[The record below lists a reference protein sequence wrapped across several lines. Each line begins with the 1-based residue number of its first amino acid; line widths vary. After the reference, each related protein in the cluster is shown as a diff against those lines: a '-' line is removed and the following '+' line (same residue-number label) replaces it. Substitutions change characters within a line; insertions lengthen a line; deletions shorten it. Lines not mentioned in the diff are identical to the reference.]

1 MIKRWMQAVTTI
13 VLSLRC
19 CKGINSLQIDLD
31 KCLGSLARKS
41 FALVWQRSLVQIQPK
56 ATQLILY
63 LIFSIIGNSI
73 FTPNHDSYPKRSN
86 YLGSESRS
94 FFDSKCLIVK
104 KSSSSF
110 VLEIF
115 DSVLIVII
123 LSILILN
130 CPQSEGWS
138 NISTGQFKYS

>member
-56 ATQLILY
+56 ATPLILY

-94 FFDSKCLIVK
+94 FFDSK

>member
-1 MIKRWMQAVTTI
+1 MIKRWIQAVTTI

-56 ATQLILY
+56 ATPLILY
-63 LIFSIIGNSI
+63 L
-73 FTPNHDSYPKRSN
+73 TQNHDSYPKRSN

>member
-1 MIKRWMQAVTTI
+1 
-13 VLSLRC
+13 
-19 CKGINSLQIDLD
+19 
-31 KCLGSLARKS
+31 
-41 FALVWQRSLVQIQPK
+41 
-56 ATQLILY
+56 

-94 FFDSKCLIVK
+94 FFDSK

>member
-1 MIKRWMQAVTTI
+1 MQAVTTI

-56 ATQLILY
+56 ATPLILY

-94 FFDSKCLIVK
+94 FFDSK